1 MGRFPRRA
9 WWYREPA
16 EEGRLTTGQ
25 HILLVDDEEGLRRV
39 AKRALELA
47 GYTVTTAADGVEALE
62 VFQTRKGEFALV
74 VSDVTMPN
82 LDGVALR
89 RAIHQRDDR
98 VPFLFISGLAM
109 DEVLQA
115 SSGMVTEV
123 LGKPWTIAELTDRV
137 KQILARSSP

>member
-9 WWYREPA
+9 WWYRESA

-47 GYTVTTAADGVEALE
+47 GYVVTTAADGVEALE
-62 VFQTRKGEFALV
+62 VFQARKGEFALV
-74 VSDVTMPN
+74 VSDVMMPN
-82 LDGVALR
+82 LDGVGLL
-89 RAIHQRDDR
+89 RAIQQQDDR
-98 VPFLFISGLAM
+98 TPFLFISGLAM
-109 DEVLQA
+109 DDVLQA

-123 LGKPWTIAELTDRV
+123 LGKPWTVAELTDRV
-137 KQILARSSP
+137 KQILARSST